1 MFEMESRGELV
12 EKIEDLVNRKR
23 YTELRD
29 LLLPLE
35 PADIAILADDLDDE
49 KTLPLLFRLLPK
61 EQAAEVFVELESDQ
75 QELLIRGFSNTEL
88 KEVLDELYLDDTVDI
103 VEEMPANVVKR
114 ILKHSDPDMRKSI
127 NEILK
132 YPEDSTGSIMTT
144 EFVDLKETMTV
155 EDALKRIRRTGPDKE
170 TINVCYVI
178 DDWRHLIG
186 VLSIRTLL
194 LAEEDD
200 SKKSS
205 STTSY
210 FTDALF
216 NEVVKDIMA
225 KEGVDESTAQSML
238 YTGGYT
244 IEATVNPKIQTAMEN
259 LMLNTDDAYFPAGWH
274 EEEVTSISDD
284 DVQVYNEDGTPK
296 TRTGEDGTV
305 YYYRN
310 VRTQA
315 AMVTLDYDGNV
326 LAMVGGLGEKTK
338 SLSLNRAYGV
348 TRQTGSTIKPI
359 GAYALGIEYGL
370 VNWSTMLNNSPLYLK
385 QDMVI
390 RDEDYCRKNGLMG
403 LTDKQLKAYPNAWR
417 SWPRNYGGNYGDG
430 SDLPLWNG
438 LARSLNT
445 IAIRVGDLVGA
456 SNIFNFVYNTLQL
469 STLDPVNDVG
479 LAQMVMGSQT
489 HGVTP
494 MALAAAFQIFYDGE
508 YTTPHLYTRVLD
520 RDGNIYMESNDTS
533 YQALTPQTAYVMNR
547 LLKNVL
553 FSSVGTASGRYPN
566 SNGMEAFGKTG
577 TASCVVG
584 LR

>member
-1 MFEMESRGELV
+1 MWQQGVISEDDYRNAAAQPLV
-12 EKIEDLVNRKR
+12 
-23 YTELRD
+23 
-29 LLLPLE
+29 
-35 PADIAILADDLDDE
+35 
-49 KTLPLLFRLLPK
+49 
-61 EQAAEVFVELESDQ
+61 
-75 QELLIRGFSNTEL
+75 
-88 KEVLDELYLDDTVDI
+88 
-103 VEEMPANVVKR
+103 
-114 ILKHSDPDMRKSI
+114 
-127 NEILK
+127 
-132 YPEDSTGSIMTT
+132 
-144 EFVDLKETMTV
+144 
-155 EDALKRIRRTGPDKE
+155 
-170 TINVCYVI
+170 
-178 DDWRHLIG
+178 
-186 VLSIRTLL
+186 
-194 LAEEDD
+194 LAEEDS

-244 IEATVNPKIQTAMEN
+244 IEATVNPKLQTAMEN

-390 RDEDYCRKNGLMG
+390 RDEDYCRRNGLMG

-417 SWPRNYGGNYGDG
+417 SWPRNYGGNYGDN

-445 IAIRVGDLVGA
+445 IAIRWATSWAQATSSTSSTIPCSSIRWTRSTTWALRRWSWAARPTA
-456 SNIFNFVYNTLQL
+456 SPRWRWRRRSRSSMTA
-469 STLDPVNDVG
+469 STPRPI
-479 LAQMVMGSQT
+479 S
-489 HGVTP
+489 TP
-494 MALAAAFQIFYDGE
+494 ASSTATATFIWKA
-508 YTTPHLYTRVLD
+508 TTPAIR
-520 RDGNIYMESNDTS
+520 
-533 YQALTPQTAYVMNR
+533 P
-547 LLKNVL
+547 
-553 FSSVGTASGRYPN
+553 
-566 SNGMEAFGKTG
+566 
-577 TASCVVG
+577 
-584 LR
+584 